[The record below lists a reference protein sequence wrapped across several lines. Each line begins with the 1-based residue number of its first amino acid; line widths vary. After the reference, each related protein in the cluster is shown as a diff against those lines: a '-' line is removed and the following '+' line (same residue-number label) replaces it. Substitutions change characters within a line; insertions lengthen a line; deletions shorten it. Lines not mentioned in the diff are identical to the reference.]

1 MKILR
6 LPKVTKTG
14 SGTSRRRLILIVNK
28 TQQRAITSETWM
40 LKVINFTQDV

>member
-6 LPKVTKTG
+6 LPKLPRQDGIRNIKKKFD
-14 SGTSRRRLILIVNK
+14 IV
-28 TQQRAITSETWM
+28 ADDCPLPFDVSWM

>member
-6 LPKVTKTG
+6 LPKWPRQDGIRNIKTKFDFVADDCNLPFDV
-14 SGTSRRRLILIVNK
+14 SWI
-28 TQQRAITSETWM
+28 